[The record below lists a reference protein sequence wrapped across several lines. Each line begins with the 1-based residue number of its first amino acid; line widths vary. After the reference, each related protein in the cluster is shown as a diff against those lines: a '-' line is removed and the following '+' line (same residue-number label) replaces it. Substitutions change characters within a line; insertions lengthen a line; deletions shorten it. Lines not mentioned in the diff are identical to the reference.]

1 MLLSLNHF
9 REKRMKFLA
18 AAAQIGPTLGNL
30 DANRELLVKEVK
42 KAEER
47 GVDLLVFPELSLTGY
62 FLKDMVPDV
71 AVRQGDECL
80 QEIAALSRR
89 VSLVVGF
96 VEESAQYGFF
106 NSAAYFENGEM
117 LHVHRKV
124 YLPTYGLFD
133 ENRYMGAGDKIR
145 AFDTRFGRSAV
156 LICEDAWH
164 PSLAGIASLD
174 GADLL
179 IVPSASPAR
188 GVRKGNGE
196 GGLAIQRVWRALTR
210 TYAAAYNQHVIF
222 SNRVGYEDGIHF
234 WGGSEILSPSGE
246 PISRARRARE
256 QFLVASIDTANVR
269 RARISSPTTRDE
281 DMHLTLRELR
291 RIQKSRER

>member
-1 MLLSLNHF
+1 
-9 REKRMKFLA
+9 MKFLA

-30 DANRELLVKEVK
+30 DANRELLVREVR
-42 KAEER
+42 KAERR

-62 FLKDMVPDV
+62 FLKDMAPEV
-71 AVRQGDECL
+71 ALARGDPRVK
-80 QEIAALSRR
+80 EIAALSRN

-96 VEESAQYGFF
+96 VEESSGHGFF
-106 NSAAYFENGEM
+106 NAAAYFEGGET

-133 ENRYMGAGDKIR
+133 ENRYLGRGEKIR
-145 AFDTRFGRSAV
+145 AFDTRFGRAAI

-188 GVRKGNGE
+188 GVGRRGGR
-196 GGLAIQRVWRALTR
+196 GGLAIQRVWRALTG
-210 TYAAAYNQHVIF
+210 TYAAVYNQHVIF
-222 SNRVGYEDGIHF
+222 SNRVGYEDGINF
-234 WGGSEILSPSGE
+234 WGGSEILSPGGE
-246 PISRARRARE
+246 LLARAGRTKERLLLAPMD
-256 QFLVASIDTANVR
+256 AANVR
-269 RARISSPTTRDE
+269 RARISSPTVRDE
-281 DMHLTLRELR
+281 DMRLTLRELG
-291 RIQKSRER
+291 RIQRARDR

>member
-1 MLLSLNHF
+1 
-9 REKRMKFLA
+9 MKFLA

-30 DANRELLVKEVK
+30 DANRELLVREVR
-42 KAEER
+42 KAERR

-62 FLKDMVPDV
+62 FLKDMVPEV
-71 AVRQGDECL
+71 ALARGDPRVK
-80 QEIAALSRR
+80 EIAALSRS

-96 VEESAQYGFF
+96 VEESSGHGFF
-106 NSAAYFENGEM
+106 NSAAYFEGGET

-133 ENRYMGAGDKIR
+133 ENRYVGRGEKIR
-145 AFDTRFGRSAV
+145 AFDTRLGRAAI

-188 GVRKGNGE
+188 GVGRRGGR
-196 GGLAIQRVWRALTR
+196 GGLAIQRVWRALTG
-210 TYAAAYNQHVIF
+210 TYAAVYNQHVIF
-222 SNRVGYEDGIHF
+222 SNRVGYEDGINF
-234 WGGSEILSPSGE
+234 WGGSEILSPGGE
-246 PISRARRARE
+246 PLARAGRTKERLLLSPMDA
-256 QFLVASIDTANVR
+256 ANVR
-269 RARISSPTTRDE
+269 RARISSPTVRDE
-281 DMHLTLRELR
+281 DMRLTLRELG
-291 RIQKSRER
+291 RIQRARDR